1 MTKSDYKK
9 LTSILS
15 ENSKIIITSHR
26 NPDGDAVG
34 SAMALYHTFKHVHK
48 NLTIVLPNKF
58 PDFLSWISE
67 SEKIRIY
74 EEEAELDM
82 LNFFADVDIVFCL
95 DYNALSRLGDMEKA
109 IQNSTAVK
117 VLIDHHPD
125 PDLEAFDFVLSKT
138 AASSTAELVYEFLAE
153 IKLLHHLDKAAAEG
167 LYTGI
172 ITDTGSFSFSSN
184 NPKTYRIVADMVEK
198 GVDAE
203 KSHRLIYDTFSEN
216 RLRLLGFAFNSRLLT
231 FPAHHTAIIFLSKED
246 LDKFDYKPGDTE
258 GIVNFPLS
266 IKEINVSILMT
277 QRDDSIR
284 MSFRSKGE
292 FAVNKIAGKYFD
304 GGGHR
309 NAAGGNSKLSMEET
323 IEKIKEILPLYQDEL
338 DYVIDK

>member
-1 MTKSDYKK
+1 
-9 LTSILS
+9 
-15 ENSKIIITSHR
+15 
-26 NPDGDAVG
+26 
-34 SAMALYHTFKHVHK
+34 
-48 NLTIVLPNKF
+48 
-58 PDFLSWISE
+58 
-67 SEKIRIY
+67 
-74 EEEAELDM
+74 
-82 LNFFADVDIVFCL
+82 
-95 DYNALSRLGDMEKA
+95 
-109 IQNSTAVK
+109 
-117 VLIDHHPD
+117 
-125 PDLEAFDFVLSKT
+125 VLSKT
-138 AASSTAELVYEFLAE
+138 IASSTAELVYEFLDE
-153 IKLLHHLDKAAAEG
+153 IKLLPHLNKAAAEG

-172 ITDTGSFSFSSN
+172 ITDTGSFSFSCN
-184 NPKTYRIVADMVEK
+184 NPKTYRIVAELVET

-203 KSHRLIYDTFSEN
+203 KLHRLIYDTFSES

-231 FPAHHTAIIFLSKED
+231 FPAYRTAIIYLSKED
-246 LDKFDYKPGDTE
+246 LEKFDYEPGDTE

>member
-1 MTKSDYKK
+1 
-9 LTSILS
+9 
-15 ENSKIIITSHR
+15 
-26 NPDGDAVG
+26 V
-34 SAMALYHTFKHVHK
+34 
-48 NLTIVLPNKF
+48 
-58 PDFLSWISE
+58 
-67 SEKIRIY
+67 
-74 EEEAELDM
+74 
-82 LNFFADVDIVFCL
+82 
-95 DYNALSRLGDMEKA
+95 
-109 IQNSTAVK
+109 
-117 VLIDHHPD
+117 
-125 PDLEAFDFVLSKT
+125 
-138 AASSTAELVYEFLAE
+138 AELVE
-153 IKLLHHLDKAAAEG
+153 
-167 LYTGI
+167 T
-172 ITDTGSFSFSSN
+172 
-184 NPKTYRIVADMVEK
+184 

-203 KSHRLIYDTFSEN
+203 KLHRLIYDTFSES

-231 FPAHHTAIIFLSKED
+231 FPAYRTAIIYLSKED
-246 LDKFDYKPGDTE
+246 LEKFDYEPGDTE